1 MTTEKSAGSQRSRAG
16 FARSVSMTD
25 VALEA
30 GVSPQTVSR
39 VINAHPHV
47 SSDKRERV
55 TAAIERLGYRPN
67 GAAQAL
73 ASGRQNR
80 VTVVT
85 ANTTLYGYAATIQGI
100 EQEARSVG
108 LTVGIRVL
116 DLAEPERT
124 VRELSA
130 NGGNLIVV
138 AYDSLGWRALRALGP
153 TTPHSG
159 VVGRTFPER
168 GRGKAEAQWTWLD
181 DHAAAAKAT
190 RYLLGLG
197 HRTVHHVPIPAWAE
211 DHQRQ
216 GGWRTALVEAGA
228 PLPPLL
234 PSGWDA
240 RAGYQAGKILARDGG
255 ATAVLCGNDD
265 LALGLMRALH
275 EEGLRVP
282 EDVSVV
288 GFDDAP
294 QSSYLAPSLSTVHL
308 DFVGLGQEATRLLS
322 AQVSDAPSRARAA
335 ATPELIIRES
345 VGVANPERLLARR
358 RD

>member
-1 MTTEKSAGSQRSRAG
+1 M
-16 FARSVSMTD
+16 MD

-30 GVSPQTVSR
+30 GVSQQTVSR
-39 VINAHPHV
+39 VINGHPYV
-47 SSDKRERV
+47 SLNTRERV
-55 TAAIERLGYRPN
+55 NAAIERLGYRPN

-100 EQEARSVG
+100 EQEARSMG

-116 DLAEPERT
+116 DLAEPEVT
-124 VRELSA
+124 IRELSA

-138 AYDSLGWRALRALGP
+138 AYDSVGWRALRAVGAA
-153 TTPHSG
+153 TAHSG

-190 RYLLGLG
+190 RYLLELG
-197 HRTVHHVPIPAWAE
+197 HRTVHHVPIPAWAG

-216 GGWRTALVEAGA
+216 GGWRKALAEAGA

-234 PSGWDA
+234 PPGWDA
-240 RAGYQAGKILARDGG
+240 RAGYQAGKLLAQDSS

-265 LALGLMRALH
+265 LALGVMRALH
-275 EEGLRVP
+275 EECLRVP

-294 QSSYLAPSLSTVHL
+294 QSLYFTPSLTTVHL
-308 DFVGLGQEATRLLS
+308 DFVGLGQEATRLLA
-322 AQVSDAPSRARAA
+322 AQVSDAPYPPRTAA
-335 ATPELIIRES
+335 SPELLIRES
-345 VGVANPERLLARR
+345 VGPANPTRVLSRGR
-358 RD
+358 TR